1 MVELAPSHTPAGA
14 RERRRSATVGEIKDA
29 ARRLLLAGGRP
40 ALSTR
45 DIARST
51 GLSAAAIH
59 RCFPSL
65 GALIDAVASDV
76 AGELSGELAA
86 ARDRA
91 PADPADRARAV
102 ARAFRGWARRHPHEF
117 GLVLGDPRRGAE
129 GGGHVVHIGSLFG
142 ASGDAGCL
150 GAWAAVYGLV
160 AAEVFGYLGLP
171 AGAAGVHFEVEL
183 AKLLPAL
190 AGTGGPSPAPGGQ
203 VRYRLGWGVWDVR

>member
-1 MVELAPSHTPAGA
+1 MVELAPGHTSAGR
-14 RERRRSATVGEIKDA
+14 RERRRSATAGEIKEA

-45 DIARST
+45 EIARKV
-51 GLSAAAIH
+51 GLSAAAIY
-59 RCFPSL
+59 RYFPSHD
-65 GALIDAVASDV
+65 ALVDAIAADI
-76 AGELSGELAA
+76 AGELSGEIAA
-86 ARDRA
+86 ARDAA
-91 PADPADRARAV
+91 PVEPAARVRAV
-102 ARAFRGWARRHPHEF
+102 ARAFRGWARRNPHEF
-117 GLVLGDPRRGAE
+117 GLVLGDPRGGA
-129 GGGHVVHIGSLFG
+129 GTVHIGTLFG

-160 AAEVFGYLGLP
+160 AAEVFGYLGMP

-190 AGTGGPSPAPGGQ
+190 AGVEGAPPPGTAAQ